1 MSKSLRLTLIALV
14 VVAALVGLPALAVF
28 LGMFQHSVV
37 GPSIERPLS
46 VEEMRALVPKGRYLV
61 FAADCY
67 ACHTTR
73 DGPPWAGGLPFETPL
88 GTIYAT
94 NISPDKDTG
103 IGAWTRAEFHRAVRD
118 GVGKHGYLYPVMSY
132 TSYRLLTAD
141 DVDAMYAY
149 IMSREVTSAALS
161 TIENIEA
168 LPFVIVRRKA
178 FPNAF
183 SSGLSVLER
192 CAAGP
197 MVTTSAQ
204 PDPTRDEAPH
214 GQVSGR
220 SALPFGRRPFIS

>member
-1 MSKSLRLTLIALV
+1 MHHGAGSRSGHPPANASTSPRSMTRSSSTLAAVTPAACGPPHWGRRNLIPFQPRSVDLWTASQIGALV
-14 VVAALVGLPALAVF
+14 AEARHVNERLRALA
-28 LGMFQHSVV
+28 
-37 GPSIERPLS
+37 ILS
-46 VEEMRALVPKGRYLV
+46 V
-61 FAADCY
+61 ADPQGS
-67 ACHTTR
+67 
-73 DGPPWAGGLPFETPL
+73 D
-88 GTIYAT
+88 
-94 NISPDKDTG
+94 N
-103 IGAWTRAEFHRAVRD
+103 
-118 GVGKHGYLYPVMSY
+118 
-132 TSYRLLTAD
+132 AD
-141 DVDAMYAY
+141 A
-149 IMSREVTSAALS
+149 AALS